1 MSALLIGMSAIVG
14 IGLGWYGYKAHLRI
28 EAWGRNMNECD
39 QIFQIASGEMPE
51 ELDGLV
57 KDGRR
62 LASMAGHTLHPR
74 TSVSK

>member
-1 MSALLIGMSAIVG
+1 MTALLIGMSAIVG

-51 ELDGLV
+51 ESDGLAE
-57 KDGRR
+57 DGRR
-62 LASMAGHTLHPR
+62 VASMTGHNLHPGAAA
-74 TSVSK
+74 SK